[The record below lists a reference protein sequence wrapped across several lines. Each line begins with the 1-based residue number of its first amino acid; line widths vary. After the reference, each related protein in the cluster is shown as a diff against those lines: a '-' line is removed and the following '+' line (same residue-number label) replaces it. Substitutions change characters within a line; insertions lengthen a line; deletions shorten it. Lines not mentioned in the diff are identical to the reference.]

1 MNEIRNTY
9 GNHKIK
15 YTGKRKR
22 KVSEIYITIN
32 IKMKQRKNTRVNKK
46 EIEV

>member
-15 YTGKRKR
+15 YTGKTKN
-22 KVSEIYITIN
+22 KGKWNIYN
-32 IKMKQRKNTRVNKK
+32 YQYKNETKK
-46 EIEV
+46 KN